1 MHAQPASTPAC
12 SSALDQ
18 LCNLLKH
25 DTTGAP
31 AAAAA
36 LLLSPSP
43 LPPSDSHQS
52 FLPRC
57 VLLLYLSV
65 FALDLDIAKA
75 GLFSPSRNEHP
86 AETHSPP
93 LVGSVSFVVGCR
105 GCHFSEIDCHFGR
118 PSRRYGPTLVD
129 PSSHSRAATLLP
141 VVDCLVR
148 STAHTPNSITKA
160 DVSITS
166 LRRRDRLSGITS
178 DQRLPRS
185 SLRPNRG
192 ESTPCGSRLD

>member
-65 FALDLDIAKA
+65 FALNLDIAKA
-75 GLFSPSRNEHP
+75 GLFSPSRNEHLTR
-86 AETHSPP
+86 THLPQSTASHSS
-93 LVGSVSFVVGCR
+93 LGCR

-129 PSSHSRAATLLP
+129 PSPHSRAATLLP

-185 SLRPNRG
+185 SLRPDRG
-192 ESTPCGSRLD
+192 ESRAARD